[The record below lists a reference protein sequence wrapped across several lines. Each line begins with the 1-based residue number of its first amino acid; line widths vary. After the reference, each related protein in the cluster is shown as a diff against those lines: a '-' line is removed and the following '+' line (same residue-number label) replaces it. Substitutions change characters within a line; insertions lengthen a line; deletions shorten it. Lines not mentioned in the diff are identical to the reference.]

1 MEIVCKEEST
11 ESLIRA
17 SASPEQDAEDLAE
30 AWTCR
35 KDEVTA
41 GQEAVQEGRHRQL
54 EQTVLLAALTSWP
67 SSRSR
72 AQEKPVPPALASLC
86 RPLPSRAPP
95 LHPSNESQLRTG
107 QHSPGNQCGYHV

>member
-54 EQTVLLAALTSWP
+54 EQTVLQAALTSWP

-72 AQEKPVPPALASLC
+72 EQKKPVPPSFGVPVSPLAF
-86 RPLPSRAPP
+86 
-95 LHPSNESQLRTG
+95 TG
-107 QHSPGNQCGYHV
+107 SAASSIE